1 MAVAVHCWGEECH
14 VTQLLLHT
22 ANMPVVPV
30 LTPGA
35 RVRAPTCRLCAG
47 FSFSLPSG
55 TCICFWRTCRAAG
68 ILTLICFRGV
78 PVQSM
83 RDTAR
88 ADDGSVS
95 RLGVA
100 LTRRLL
106 ANCVA
111 ASTSRVCGSGLNQCL
126 TFFRE
131 VGIPHPFP
139 SKSSCWICLW
149 PSGVRAFPWPPS
161 ARTWQGCSI
170 SASVSASRRRWRV
183 DILSGCAARPP
194 TLPGRPLPAAAW
206 ATYQYH
212 PDSSSCVHSPP
223 LPGSR
228 RYHAPRRGLLR
239 LLWPAAL
246 RGILLPLSAPLC
258 PGVHLQYS
266 DLPLDP
272 ERGVGICASRRQRQI
287 PTEGGGGGGS
297 PCVSAASAPFCPF
310 TALHQLLGTHPTFA
324 GPCSPSGPGHTCDL
338 HTHSFRLGGA
348 SAAGAMG
355 FSSA

>member
-1 MAVAVHCWGEECH
+1 
-14 VTQLLLHT
+14 
-22 ANMPVVPV
+22 
-30 LTPGA
+30 
-35 RVRAPTCRLCAG
+35 
-47 FSFSLPSG
+47 
-55 TCICFWRTCRAAG
+55 
-68 ILTLICFRGV
+68 
-78 PVQSM
+78 M

-88 ADDGSVS
+88 VDDGSVS

-111 ASTSRVCGSGLNQCL
+111 ASTSRVCGSSLNQCL
-126 TFFRE
+126 TFCRE

-183 DILSGCAARPP
+183 GILSGCAARPA
-194 TLPGRPLPAAAW
+194 TLPGRLFPAAAW

-212 PDSSSCVHSPP
+212 PEVAAYI
-223 LPGSR
+223 R
-228 RYHAPRRGLLR
+228 RHFPARDAIMLLAAVFSAFFGLLR
-239 LLWPAAL
+239 SAGYCSPFL
-246 RGILLPLSAPLC
+246 RRFARASTCSTAISLSTPNAGWEFAHHGVKDRSLP
-258 PGVHLQYS
+258 
-266 DLPLDP
+266 
-272 ERGVGICASRRQRQI
+272 
-287 PTEGGGGGGS
+287 GGGGS
-297 PCVSAASAPFCPF
+297 VRFCRTGSVLSLHRVTPVAWHTPHLRRPVFAFRAGSYLTRARLGPILHAAFHS
-310 TALHQLLGTHPTFA
+310 
-324 GPCSPSGPGHTCDL
+324 SCDL